1 MKVTVIKKNGAKEPW
16 DGEKL
21 RRSIFAAAEDAGI
34 NKERTKTVAD
44 NITQKVVDQFCDDEE
59 VTSYMIREIVLRELR
74 SVESGVSDAWIEY
87 ELSKKAP

>member
-1 MKVTVIKKNGAKEPW
+1 MKITVIKKNGAKEPW

-21 RRSIFAAAEDAGI
+21 RSSIIAAAKDAGI

-44 NITQKVVDQFCDDEE
+44 NISQKVIDQFCSDKE

-74 SVESGVSDAWIEY
+74 NIENGASDAWMEY
-87 ELSKKAP
+87 ERTKKAP